1 MNQKKCF
8 SWVFIGLAVLA
19 VFAVGSAVHSATL
32 DEYRQVATIPI
43 PLTNRV
49 SEAASL
55 FSAWC

>member
-1 MNQKKCF
+1 MKQKQCF
-8 SWVFIGLAVLA
+8 SWAFIGLAALA
-19 VFAVGSAVHSATL
+19 V
-32 DEYRQVATIPI
+32 QVATIPI